1 MRQWLD
7 RLTDLAALPG
17 DERIIKHG
25 LANFT
30 EEMGFAGYA
39 YINILSSHAHIVS
52 NYGPGWQ
59 SAYAE
64 QQYFEID
71 PVIRRARSLKGVF
84 TWSGERESSQLSKKE
99 RSFYAHAADFGIRS
113 GVTIPIRAARGTL
126 AMFTLASE
134 KPESELR
141 HGLDPLAA
149 AAAVGQLHAR
159 ISFTDL
165 APTVP
170 QPDFFD
176 STAADYLYWLSEGK
190 TKQEVAD
197 LANASYDRVRSK
209 LRTAA
214 KYLETGN
221 TMHLVS
227 TAIRKGLI

>member
-7 RLTDLAALPG
+7 RLTDLAAIPG
-17 DERIIKHG
+17 DERIVKHG

-30 EEMGFAGYA
+30 EEMGFVGYA
-39 YINILSSHAHIVS
+39 YVNILSSHVHIVS
-52 NYGPGWQ
+52 NYGPEWQ
-59 SAYAE
+59 SEYTE
-64 QQYFEID
+64 QHYFEID
-71 PVIRRARSLKGVF
+71 PVVRRARALKGAF
-84 TWSGERESSQLSKKE
+84 TWSGERERSQLTKEE

-113 GVTIPIRAARGTL
+113 GVTIPIRAAHGTL
-126 AMFTLASE
+126 AMFTLASG

-141 HGLDPLAA
+141 QGLDPLAA

-170 QPDFFD
+170 QPEFFD
-176 STAADYLYWLSEGK
+176 SKAATYLYWLSEGK

-197 LANASYDRVRSK
+197 LENVTYGSVRSK
-209 LRTAA
+209 LRLAE
-214 KYLETGN
+214 KHLKTGN
-221 TMHLVS
+221 TMHLVA